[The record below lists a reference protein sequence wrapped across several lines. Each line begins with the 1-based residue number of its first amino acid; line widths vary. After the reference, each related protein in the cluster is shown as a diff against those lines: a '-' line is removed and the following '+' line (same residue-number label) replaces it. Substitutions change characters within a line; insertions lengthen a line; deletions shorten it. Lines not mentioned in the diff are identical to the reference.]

1 MLSLSKHLQFSY
13 VFDKLRLTFRD
24 CYNMSTFRFKQ
35 FNIDQTGC
43 AMKVNTDGVLLG
55 ALVNGKAETFLDIG
69 TGTGVIALMLAQRF
83 PEAII
88 DGVELDNSAAKTAE
102 SNFSNSPFTTRL
114 QLYPLSFQAYFAA
127 HPEQQFD
134 LIVSNPPFYIQSLP
148 SPGVQKAMA
157 KHADDDFFEQLI
169 SSAARHLTEN
179 GSLWVILPL
188 STAALVKQL
197 AIANQL
203 HVQQVISIQSY
214 PHTQPHRKILAF
226 GWHQTE
232 PKQQR
237 LIIYNEPKVYSDD
250 YRGLLKDF
258 LTIF

>member
-1 MLSLSKHLQFSY
+1 
-13 VFDKLRLTFRD
+13 
-24 CYNMSTFRFKQ
+24 MSIFRFKQ
-35 FNIDQTGC
+35 FEVNQSGC

-55 ALVNGKAETFLDIG
+55 ALVNGKAETVLDIG

-88 DGVELDNSAAKTAE
+88 DAVELDNSAAQTAE
-102 SNFSNSPFTTRL
+102 GNFSHSPFTARL
-114 QLYPLSFQAYFAA
+114 QMDPLSFQAYLAA

-148 SPGVQKAMA
+148 SPGAQKSMA

-169 SSAARHLTEN
+169 SNCARHLSEN
-179 GSLWVILPL
+179 GSLWLILPL

-197 AIANQL
+197 ASL
-203 HVQQVISIQSY
+203 HELYVQQIISIQSY
-214 PHTQPHRKILAF
+214 PHTAPHREILAF
-226 GWHQTE
+226 GQHQTE
-232 PKQQR
+232 TKEQR
-237 LIIYNEPKVYSDD
+237 LIIYDAPKIYSDA
-250 YRGLLKDF
+250 YRSLLKGF